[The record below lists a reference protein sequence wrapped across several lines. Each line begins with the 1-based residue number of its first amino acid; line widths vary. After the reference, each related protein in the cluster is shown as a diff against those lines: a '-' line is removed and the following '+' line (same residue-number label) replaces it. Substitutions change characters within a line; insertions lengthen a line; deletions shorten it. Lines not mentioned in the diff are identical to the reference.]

1 MLTRLQIKTL
11 FWFFWIMTPVQM
23 TVAQGNIEKYQL
35 ADSYLRSNQTDK
47 AIPLLEDVLA
57 ANPREYAFY
66 DRLREA
72 YATTKRYEDALRI
85 IDQRL
90 GWDPSPNIMADKAAV
105 LFKQGKEL
113 LAMDT
118 WEQAIERAP
127 NDQNTYRMV
136 FYSLYRE
143 RLFDQATAF
152 LEKARTKF
160 NDAKLF
166 NMEMAYGYGFAG
178 KFDKAIS
185 EYLILVL
192 ENPAMISFVKAQLAQ
207 MNEQQGALA
216 AFTTAVDRA
225 VRQTPLNKT
234 YRELAAWLYLE
245 ASDYQKALQA
255 NVALDRLENMNGANI
270 YSFAQTAADAGYFDV
285 AEEAYKLIISQ
296 YAASPMAPNAQ
307 LSLATM
313 LRKRA
318 ETLLEKTLSPAGLP
332 TSAPNYEAAKQA
344 YQQFADAY
352 PTHPLT
358 PQMLYELA
366 ELYQNVFFDLTNA
379 EATHRRIEK
388 QFFGTEYYWKSQY
401 ELGQLAVLQNN
412 LEQAN
417 TYYNKVHVS
426 LRTGE
431 LAEKAQFQKAL
442 MAFYQGHFEMA
453 KSITEVINQNTT
465 TDVTNDAIE
474 LKVIIRENTEQDTVL
489 VPMNL
494 FAKARLFER
503 QRKFGDAL
511 DKLDSLITH
520 FKDHTLIDE
529 ARFSRAGVLRALG
542 RFPEAIEA
550 YKAVQ
555 KDYPKSYL
563 ADRALFDI
571 AEILAQNDPDKRKA
585 IDQYAE
591 VLIKYPG
598 SLLAP
603 EVRSRIRKLRGDKIS
618 S

>member
-1 MLTRLQIKTL
+1 MSGIETKMVWLLNEKKRPNRLIGNFFTVAAVRLEINELFRIPKTKSPDKMSTRLQIKTL
-11 FWFFWIMTPVQM
+11 LWFCWIVVTVQM

-72 YATTKRYEDALRI
+72 YATAKRYEDALRI

-90 GWDPSPNIMADKAAV
+90 GWDTSPNIMADKAAI

-113 LAMDT
+113 LAMNT

-178 KFDKAIS
+178 KFEKAIS

-225 VRQTPLNKT
+225 VRQEPLNKT

-245 ASDYQKALQA
+245 AGDYQKALQT

-270 YSFAQTAADAGYFDV
+270 YNFAQTAADAGYFEV
-285 AEEAYKLIISQ
+285 AEEAYKMILSQ
-296 YAASPMAPNAQ
+296 YATSPMAPNAQ
-307 LSLATM
+307 LALATM

-318 ETLLEKTLSPAGLP
+318 ETLMEKALSPAGLP
-332 TSAPNYEAAKQA
+332 LSAPNYEAAKQA

-352 PTHPLT
+352 PQHPLT
-358 PQMLYELA
+358 PQMLFELA
-366 ELYQNVFFDLTNA
+366 ELYQTVFFDLANA
-379 EATHRRIEK
+379 EATHRRIEERC
-388 QFFGTEYYWKSQY
+388 F
-401 ELGQLAVLQNN
+401 
-412 LEQAN
+412 
-417 TYYNKVHVS
+417 
-426 LRTGE
+426 
-431 LAEKAQFQKAL
+431 
-442 MAFYQGHFEMA
+442 
-453 KSITEVINQNTT
+453 
-465 TDVTNDAIE
+465 VT
-474 LKVIIRENTEQDTVL
+474 
-489 VPMNL
+489 
-494 FAKARLFER
+494 
-503 QRKFGDAL
+503 
-511 DKLDSLITH
+511 
-520 FKDHTLIDE
+520 
-529 ARFSRAGVLRALG
+529 
-542 RFPEAIEA
+542 
-550 YKAVQ
+550 
-555 KDYPKSYL
+555 
-563 ADRALFDI
+563 
-571 AEILAQNDPDKRKA
+571 PD
-585 IDQYAE
+585 
-591 VLIKYPG
+591 
-598 SLLAP
+598 
-603 EVRSRIRKLRGDKIS
+603 
-618 S
+618 

>member
-1 MLTRLQIKTL
+1 MATRTIIKPFWGLFFAVLVAQITN
-11 FWFFWIMTPVQM
+11 
-23 TVAQGNIEKYQL
+23 AQGNIEKYQL
-35 ADSYLRSNQTDK
+35 ADSYLRTNQTDK
-47 AIPLLEDVLA
+47 AIPLLEDILA
-57 ANPREYAFY
+57 SSPREYAFY

-72 YATTKRYEDALRI
+72 YATSKRFEDALRI

-90 GWDPSPNIMADKAAV
+90 EWDPSPNIMADKAAI

-113 LAMDT
+113 LAMST

-143 RLFDQATAF
+143 RLFEQATGF
-152 LEKARTKF
+152 LEKARIKF
-160 NDAKLF
+160 NAPKLF

-178 KFDKAIS
+178 KFDKAIT
-185 EYLILVL
+185 EYLTLIL

-207 MNEQQGALA
+207 MNEQEGALP
-216 AFTTAVDRA
+216 AFTVAVDRA
-225 VRQTPLNKT
+225 IRLEPLNKT

-245 ASDYQKALQA
+245 AGDYQKALQA

-270 YSFAQTAADAGYFDV
+270 FSFAQTAADAGFYDV
-285 AEEAYKLIISQ
+285 AEEAYKMILEQ
-296 YAASPMAPNAQ
+296 YATSPMAPNAQ
-307 LSLATM
+307 LALATM

-318 ETLLEKTLSPAGLP
+318 ETLMEKALSPEGLP
-332 TSAPNYEAAKQA
+332 ISAPNYEAAKRA

-358 PQMLYELA
+358 PQMLFELA
-366 ELYQNVFFDLTNA
+366 ELYQTVFFDLRKA
-379 EATHRRIEK
+379 EETHRRIEK

-401 ELGQLAVLQNN
+401 ELGQLSVLNN
-412 LEQAN
+412 DLEQAKSF
-417 TYYNKVHVS
+417 YNKVHVS

-431 LAEKAQFQKAL
+431 LAEQAQFQKAL
-442 MAFYQGHFEMA
+442 MEFYQGHFEMA
-453 KSITEVINQNTT
+453 KSTTEVINQNTT

-474 LKVIIRENTEQDTVL
+474 LKVIIRENTEQDSVFI
-489 VPMNL
+489 PMNL

-503 QRKFGDAL
+503 QRRFDDAL
-511 DKLDSLITH
+511 LKLDSLTAN
-520 FKDHTLIDE
+520 FKDHTLLDE
-529 ARFSRAGVLRALG
+529 ARFARAGILRALG

-550 YKAVQ
+550 YKSIQ
-555 KDYPKSYL
+555 KDYAKSYL
-563 ADRALFDI
+563 ADRSLFAI
-571 AEILAQNDPDKRKA
+571 AEILEQSEPDKRKA
-585 IDQYAE
+585 IDQYAD
-591 VLIKYPG
+591 VLLKYPG

-603 EVRSRIRKLRGDKIS
+603 EVRARIRKLRGDKIS